1 MTWVIRHLIWVTV
14 SVSCWIWDLVQYF
27 ARYFTGTLGSCRSE
41 LYLLVALYHI
51 WVMPLYGCL
60 LPVLGRWS
68 LLESEMRARE
78 IVREVAREVIRG

>member
-1 MTWVIRHLIWVTV
+1 M
-14 SVSCWIWDLVQYF
+14 S
-27 ARYFTGTLGSCRSE
+27 
-41 LYLLVALYHI
+41 
-51 WVMPLYGCL
+51 LYGCL